1 MLQNCANV
9 DMLRAARLARH
20 CARLPSAR
28 STVGRAASQHAP
40 AGTRAATT
48 RLLGGLREAS
58 TQRLPPPP
66 SASLAARGRVAEDLL
81 EGLALE
87 PLFSSTTVRLVG
99 GGLAICAYAGLSSD
113 AKCASDDEAGE
124 EDDVFKDR
132 RCITDL
138 YDEKCCIAAHIINCA
153 IFDKHD
159 EFKWWCVDTCDLAYS
174 QNLWRLRT
182 ESAALDGTDAMVR
195 TRGLSMA
202 YEHLVNTLNVV
213 ADGDWKSDAT
223 KVQFAEPAVQ
233 YHALGFVDF
242 LGNDVVSLRGAARDG
257 VGFQEL

>member
-1 MLQNCANV
+1 MRLETSSDVLESAFRQSRSNGNFLNLHFNVICNFQNNEVVGHFGNLASDATRGNHFITLV
-9 DMLRAARLARH
+9 KAGHQRLVLF
-20 CARLPSAR
+20 CTL
-28 STVGRAASQHAP
+28 
-40 AGTRAATT
+40 
-48 RLLGGLREAS
+48 GLRTPDQEIEN
-58 TQRLPPPP
+58 Q
-66 SASLAARGRVAEDLL
+66 
-81 EGLALE
+81 
-87 PLFSSTTVRLVG
+87 
-99 GGLAICAYAGLSSD
+99 
-113 AKCASDDEAGE
+113 DEAGE

-153 IFDKHD
+153 IFDKRD

>member
-1 MLQNCANV
+1 M
-9 DMLRAARLARH
+9 LARS
-20 CARLPSAR
+20 CARLPSAASAAR
-28 STVGRAASQHAP
+28 RAASLAP
-40 AGTRAATT
+40 KSARATAP
-48 RLLGGLREAS
+48 RLLALSEGEPAA
-58 TQRLPPPP
+58 QRLQALP
-66 SASLAARGRVAEDLL
+66 SSLAARGRAAENLL

-153 IFDKHD
+153 IFDKRD

>member
-1 MLQNCANV
+1 MLQ
-9 DMLRAARLARH
+9 AARLARY

-113 AKCASDDEAGE
+113 AKCASDDDAGE
-124 EDDVFKDR
+124 EDDVFKER

-138 YDEKCCIAAHIINCA
+138 YDYKYCISARIFNCA
-153 IFDKHD
+153 MWDKRD
-159 EFKWWCVDTCDLAYS
+159 EFQQWCIDTCKMAYS
-174 QNLWRLRT
+174 QNLWCLRT
-182 ESAALDGTDAMVR
+182 ESAALDGTDAMWR
-195 TRGLSMA
+195 HRGLSMGWDHTA
-202 YEHLVNTLNVV
+202 LTLKVI
-213 ADGDWKSDAT
+213 ADGDWKDDAT
-223 KVQFAEPAVQ
+223 MVQFPEPAVQ
-233 YHALGFVDF
+233 YHALGLVDL
-242 LGNDVVSLRGAARDG
+242 LGRDVVSLRGAARDC
-257 VGFQEL
+257 VEFRLL